1 MMRMPTR
8 DCECE
13 DFPCCEHADNFPED
27 DPMTFYCDV
36 CGGDDFY
43 NSHYRTDEH
52 IYMDDTYDL
61 HWGQQ

>member
-36 CGGDDFY
+36 CGIIHPDDD
-43 NSHYRTDEH
+43 DEH
-52 IYMDDTYDL
+52 RYMDDLFD
-61 HWGQQ
+61 WGRR